1 MNDSTQVKDETS
13 KKRDDET
20 AALIV
25 AQTFIIFS
33 AIYWFLQI
41 ESVRE
46 LLQLAYG

>member
-1 MNDSTQVKDETS
+1 MKESSQVKDEAIQ
-13 KKRDDET
+13 KKDDET

-33 AIYWFLQI
+33 AIYWFLQL

-46 LLQLAYG
+46 LLELAYG